1 MGSSCTLNG
10 MPRALRIN
18 RIAVHRFA
26 WEVADLALDEHNG
39 FNQVYQA
46 GSCLPADGL
55 RPDDRHRR
63 RARSASTSA
72 APPPRTRR
80 SACSRSTCSA
90 ATRSS
95 ASGSTTTSSAAC
107 ASTTAWASGP
117 VDIALWDIAGK
128 LYDAPVS
135 RAARRLPQARCP
147 AYASTYHGD
156 ENGGLS
162 TPEAFAEFAVQCR
175 EMGYPAFKIHGWSAG
190 PIEREVAT
198 VLATRSAVGDEMDLM
213 LDPACEY
220 NTWADALKVG
230 LACDEARFLWLEDPY
245 KDGGTSAF
253 GHRKLRQLIKTPILI
268 GEHIR
273 GHELH
278 VDNIVADGTDFV
290 RADADY
296 DCGIT
301 GLMKIAHSAEGFGL
315 DVEIH
320 APGPAHRHCMAA
332 IRNTNYYELGLVHPK
347 LKPHQAA
354 GLRLRLLR
362 RARRRRRAR
371 PRPRPDRPRPRR
383 HRRLGL
389 GHRAPDRPGRLR
401 VARARFVK
409 LN

>member
-1 MGSSCTLNG
+1 
-10 MPRALRIN
+10 MPCALRIN

-26 WEVADLALDEHNG
+26 WDVADLALDEHNG
-39 FNQVYQA
+39 FNQVYRA
-46 GSCLPADGL
+46 GSCLTQTGYVLTIGTDAGIVGEYVGGTAASYAQVGMFAQYLLGRDPLERERIYNDLKRGL
-55 RPDDRHRR
+55 RKHDRM
-63 RARSASTSA
+63 
-72 APPPRTRR
+72 
-80 SACSRSTCSA
+80 
-90 ATRSS
+90 
-95 ASGSTTTSSAAC
+95 GM
-107 ASTTAWASGP
+107 GP

-128 LYDAPVS
+128 LYDAPV
-135 RAARRLPQARCP
+135 AQLLGGYRRTLP

-156 ENGGLS
+156 DNGGLS
-162 TPEAFAEFAVQCR
+162 TPEAFGEFAARCR
-175 EMGYPAFKIHGWSAG
+175 AMGYPAFKIHGWSAG
-190 PIEREVAT
+190 PISREVAT
-198 VLATRSAVGDEMDLM
+198 VLETRRAVGDDMDLM

-230 LACDEARFLWLEDPY
+230 LACDEARYLWLEDPY

-253 GHRKLRQLIKTPILI
+253 GHRKLRQLLKTPILI

-332 IRNTNYYELGLVHPK
+332 IRNTNYYELGLVHPQ
-347 LKPHQAA
+347 LKTTKPPVYASDYSDELEAVDENGHVPVPT
-354 GLRLRLLR
+354 G
-362 RARRRRRAR
+362 
-371 PRPRPDRPRPRR
+371 P
-383 HRRLGL
+383 GL
-389 GHRAPDRPGRLR
+389 GAPVDWDWVHAHQTDQLMYE
-401 VARARFVK
+401 
-409 LN
+409 

>member
-1 MGSSCTLNG
+1 
-10 MPRALRIN
+10 MPRALCIN

-26 WEVADLALDEHNG
+26 WEVADMALDDHNG

-46 GSCLPADGL
+46 GSHLPQAGYVL
-55 RPDDRHRR
+55 
-63 RARSASTSA
+63 TI
-72 APPPRTRR
+72 
-80 SACSRSTCSA
+80 
-90 ATRSS
+90 
-95 ASGSTTTSSAAC
+95 G
-107 ASTTAWASGP
+107 TTAGLVGEYVGGTAASYAQVGMFAQYLLGRDPLERERIYNDLKRALRKHDRMGMGP

-135 RAARRLPQARCP
+135 QLLGGYRRTLP

-156 ENGGLS
+156 DNGGLS
-162 TPEAFAEFAVQCR
+162 TPEAFAEFAAHCR
-175 EMGYPAFKIHGWSAG
+175 AMGYPAFKIHGWSAG

-198 VLATRSAVGDEMDLM
+198 VLATRRAVGDGMDLM

-230 LACDEARFLWLEDPY
+230 LACDEARYMWLEDPY

-253 GHRKLRQLIKTPILI
+253 GHRKLRQFIKTPILI

-332 IRNTNYYELGLVHPK
+332 IRNTNYYELGLVHPQ
-347 LKPHQAA
+347 LSRTKPPVYASDYSDELDAVDAH
-354 GLRLRLLR
+354 GHV
-362 RARRRRRAR
+362 
-371 PRPRPDRPRPRR
+371 PVPTGP
-383 HRRLGL
+383 GL
-389 GHRAPDRPGRLR
+389 GAPVDWDW
-401 VARARFVK
+401 VK
-409 LN
+409 AHQTDQIIYE

>member
-1 MGSSCTLNG
+1 MSRL
-10 MPRALRIN
+10 LRIN
-18 RIAVHRFA
+18 RVAVHRFA
-26 WEVADLALDEHNG
+26 WEVADLTHDEYAG
-39 FNQVYQA
+39 FNHVYKPD
-46 GSCLPADGL
+46 SCLRESGYILTIGTDAGPVGEYVGGTAASYAQVGMLAHYLLGRDPLQRERIYNDLKRGL
-55 RPDDRHRR
+55 RKHDRM
-63 RARSASTSA
+63 
-72 APPPRTRR
+72 
-80 SACSRSTCSA
+80 
-90 ATRSS
+90 
-95 ASGSTTTSSAAC
+95 GI
-107 ASTTAWASGP
+107 GP

-128 LYDAPVS
+128 LYDAPV
-135 RAARRLPQARCP
+135 AELLGGYRRTLP

-156 ENGGLS
+156 DNGGLS
-162 TPEAFAEFAVQCR
+162 TPEAFGEFAARCR
-175 EMGYPAFKIHGWSAG
+175 AMGYPAFKIHGWSAG

-198 VLATRSAVGDEMDLM
+198 VLETRRAVGAGMDLM

-230 LACDEARFLWLEDPY
+230 LACDEARYLWLEDPY
-245 KDGGTSAF
+245 KDGGISAF

-332 IRNTNYYELGLVHPK
+332 IRNTNYYELGLVHPR
-347 LKPHQAA
+347 LITTKPPVYACEYSDELGAVDVRGHV
-354 GLRLRLLR
+354 
-362 RARRRRRAR
+362 
-371 PRPRPDRPRPRR
+371 PVPDGP
-383 HRRLGL
+383 GL
-389 GHRAPDRPGRLR
+389 GTPVDWDWVQAHQTDQ
-401 VARARFVK
+401 VVYE
-409 LN
+409 

>member
-1 MGSSCTLNG
+1 MSA
-10 MPRALRIN
+10 ALRIN
-18 RIAVHRFA
+18 RVAVHRFA
-26 WEVADLALDEHNG
+26 YEVPEMGLDYNG
-39 FNQVYQA
+39 FNHVYLAGGCLKQSGYVLTIGTDAGIVGEYVGGNAASYGQVGMLAHYLLGRDPLQRELIYNDLKRA
-46 GSCLPADGL
+46 L
-55 RPDDRHRR
+55 RKHDRM
-63 RARSASTSA
+63 
-72 APPPRTRR
+72 
-80 SACSRSTCSA
+80 
-90 ATRSS
+90 
-95 ASGSTTTSSAAC
+95 GI
-107 ASTTAWASGP
+107 GP

-128 LYDAPVS
+128 VHDASVS
-135 RAARRLPQARCP
+135 QLLGGFRRTLP

-156 ENGGLS
+156 DNGGLS
-162 TPEAFAEFAVQCR
+162 TPSAFAEFAVQCR
-175 EMGYPAFKIHGWSAG
+175 EMGYPAFKIHGWGNG
-190 PIEREVAT
+190 PISREVAT
-198 VLATRSAVGDEMDLM
+198 VLETRRAVGPAMDLM

-245 KDGGTSAF
+245 KDGGISAF
-253 GHRKLRQLIKTPILI
+253 GHRKLRQVIKTPILA

-347 LKPHQAA
+347 LGRHKPPVYACDYSDDLDAVDGNGHVPVPT
-354 GLRLRLLR
+354 G
-362 RARRRRRAR
+362 
-371 PRPRPDRPRPRR
+371 P
-383 HRRLGL
+383 GL
-389 GHRAPDRPGRLR
+389 GAPVDWDWVRAHQIDE
-401 VARARFVK
+401 VVYS
-409 LN
+409 

>member
-1 MGSSCTLNG
+1 MLAHYLLGRDPLE
-10 MPRALRIN
+10 RERIYN
-18 RIAVHRFA
+18 
-26 WEVADLALDEHNG
+26 DLKR
-39 FNQVYQA
+39 
-46 GSCLPADGL
+46 GL
-55 RPDDRHRR
+55 RKHDRM
-63 RARSASTSA
+63 
-72 APPPRTRR
+72 
-80 SACSRSTCSA
+80 
-90 ATRSS
+90 
-95 ASGSTTTSSAAC
+95 GM
-107 ASTTAWASGP
+107 GP

-128 LYDAPVS
+128 LYDAPIS
-135 RAARRLPQARCP
+135 QMLGGFRRTLP

-156 ENGGLS
+156 DNDGLS
-162 TPEAFAEFAVQCR
+162 TPEAFGDFAARCR
-175 EMGYPAFKIHGWSAG
+175 AMGYPAFKIHGWSAG

-198 VLATRSAVGDEMDLM
+198 VLATRRAVDDAMDLM

-347 LKPHQAA
+347 LTNTKPPVYASDYSDELDAVDSQGHVPVPT
-354 GLRLRLLR
+354 G
-362 RARRRRRAR
+362 
-371 PRPRPDRPRPRR
+371 P
-383 HRRLGL
+383 GL
-389 GHRAPDRPGRLR
+389 GAPVDWDWVRAHQTDE
-401 VARARFVK
+401 VVYD
-409 LN
+409 